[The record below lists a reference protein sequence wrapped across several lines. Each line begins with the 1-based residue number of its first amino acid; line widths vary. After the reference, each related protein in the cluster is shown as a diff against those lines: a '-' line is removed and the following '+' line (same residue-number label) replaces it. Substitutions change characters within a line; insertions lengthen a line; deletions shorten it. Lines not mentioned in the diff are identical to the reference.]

1 MRITGR
7 GPSPVGDIRWL
18 NPRLNG
24 RRRAGRSKNFAGSW
38 GWLITFYAG
47 APYDFTNHMH
57 TVLYHARRLE
67 AALLKEERDS
77 Q

>member
-1 MRITGR
+1 MAETEIEWPPESWT
-7 GPSPVGDIRWL
+7 L
-18 NPRLNG
+18 AEF
-24 RRRAGRSKNFAGSW
+24 RRQL
-38 GWLITFYAG
+38 GWMITFYAS

-67 AALLKEERDS
+67 AALVKEEEAT

>member
-1 MRITGR
+1 M
-7 GPSPVGDIRWL
+7 
-18 NPRLNG
+18 
-24 RRRAGRSKNFAGSW
+24 
-38 GWLITFYAG
+38 ITFYAS

-67 AALLKEERDS
+67 AALVKEEEAT